1 MELESSA
8 IAGIFIPDVLTRGQY
23 YDGIRADNGSARPI
37 KRLMLAVLEDAMRC
51 YLTYADSRGR
61 AQRRLF
67 VEAEAWL
74 ADRKADGAFAFETVC
89 ETLGIDPN
97 CLREGLRQWRLKE
110 LNGMNPRRLTRR
122 APVTGVGRIG
132 APPKRRQRKLPKEAD
147 GYEADLVA
155 DGGLAVAVNGN
166 GSGNDVVYQESAI
179 TPDGLGSNQPDE
191 IENINGAADI
201 DDADVNVPSWIAVL
215 EVAPVANS
223 DLLLL
228 MPPRVS

>member
-23 YDGIRADNGSARPI
+23 YDGIRTDNGCARPI

-51 YLTYADSRGR
+51 YLTYANSRSR

-110 LNGMNPRRLTRR
+110 LDRMNPRRLTRR

-132 APPKRRQRKLPKEAD
+132 APSKRRQRKLPREAD
-147 GYEADLVA
+147 GYIADLVA
-155 DGGLAVAVNGN
+155 DGGVAVNGN
-166 GSGNDVVYQESAI
+166 SNGNDVVYQKSAI
-179 TPDGLGSNQPDE
+179 APDGLGYNQPDA
-191 IENINGAADI
+191 IENINTANDI
-201 DDADVNVPSWIAVL
+201 DDAEVNEPSWTAVP
-215 EVAPVANS
+215 EVAPIAS
-223 DLLLL
+223 L
-228 MPPRVS
+228 